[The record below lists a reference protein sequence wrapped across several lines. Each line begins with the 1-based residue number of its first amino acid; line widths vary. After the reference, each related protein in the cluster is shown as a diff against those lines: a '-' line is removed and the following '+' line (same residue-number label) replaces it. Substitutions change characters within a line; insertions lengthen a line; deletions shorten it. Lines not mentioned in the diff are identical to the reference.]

1 MATKN
6 KKTET
11 KTTTKSKK
19 VADSKAEVSSKE
31 KVVKEDIKKE
41 KHKIRLYFSFE
52 TRLFF
57 KVVLFLLFVVSG
69 TIIFINSFGIQS
81 EKIVKY
87 DENSNLDYKVYL
99 FDNNFYEQDYL
110 GKDML
115 YVASLIKNIGVDF
128 NYTFNSRDIKDA
140 DFSYKVVG
148 KLSITNDAGTKKY
161 YEKTYNLLEDKN
173 ISMRNSNSQ
182 TINEQLTIDYPYYNS
197 LANQF
202 RSQYGVG
209 AVSKLTVYMIINKKN
224 VEGSKY
230 DFNQDGMMTLNI
242 PLSEKAVDINLDYQE
257 INNTSEVIEKKN
269 VLLESISL
277 LLISLVLIVS
287 SLVMLVKI
295 MRSFGMIFD
304 KKSAYDKYIG
314 KILREYDR
322 LVVESKTMVSLD
334 DKEIIKIEKFSELLD
349 VHDNLGLPIMY
360 YQVAKH
366 QKCYFYVYYNN
377 SVYLNTVKSIDFEK

>member
-1 MATKN
+1 MASKN
-6 KKTET
+6 KKKIKAKVET
-11 KTTTKSKK
+11 NL
-19 VADSKAEVSSKE
+19 EE
-31 KVVKEDIKKE
+31 KQKN
-41 KHKIRLYFSFE
+41 KIYFSFE
-52 TRLFF
+52 ARLFF
-57 KVVLFLLFVVSG
+57 KVVLFILFIVSG
-69 TIIFINSFGIQS
+69 TIIFINSFAIQS

-87 DENSNLDYKVYL
+87 DENSKLDYKVYL

-110 GKDML
+110 EKDML
-115 YVASLIKNIGVDF
+115 YVASLIKNIAVDF
-128 NYTFNSRDIKDA
+128 NYTFNSEDIKDA
-140 DFSYKVVG
+140 DFSYKVIG
-148 KLSITNDAGTKKY
+148 KLFITNDAGTKKY

-230 DFNQDGMMTLNI
+230 DFNRDSMMTLNI

-277 LLISLVLIVS
+277 LLVSLVLIVS

-366 QKCYFYVYYNN
+366 QKCYFYIYYNN